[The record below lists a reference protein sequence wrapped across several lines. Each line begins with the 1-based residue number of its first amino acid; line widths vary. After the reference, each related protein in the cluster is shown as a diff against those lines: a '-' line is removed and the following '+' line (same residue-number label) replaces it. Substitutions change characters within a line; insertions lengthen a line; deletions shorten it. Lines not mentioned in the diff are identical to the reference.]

1 MMLLDLLHRWTGGLI
16 GLVLAVLGI
25 SGALLVHKDAWVI
38 LPHAGDAQVQATSAI
53 AGAVERI
60 MADPS
65 ARPQMIL
72 FANEGFG
79 LNRLTFKEGAGGY
92 SDQAGIMVQR
102 WDSQWERPEIWLFDL
117 HHHLFAGNAGET
129 VGGIAA
135 VAGLLFVLS
144 GIILWWRTRK
154 TFEFRLLPKRLSRP
168 AILRHHRDLGIVAAP
183 LLILSL
189 LTGAILVFR
198 PMAALILGSSAPMVI
213 DASLKAPDPHPA
225 ELAAHPDWRKMIETA
240 RSHFPEAEVR
250 SLSLPR
256 DGNGLITLRLKKA
269 EEWLPNGRTTL
280 WFAAD
285 SGHLV
290 AARDASRLPTKAKIY
305 NLLYPLHAAKVGGL
319 PYRLVMTTSGLALG
333 LLGSLTVW
341 TFWFARKR
349 PKKSRATLVS
359 AS

>member
-1 MMLLDLLHRWTGGLI
+1 MRVLDLLHRWTGGLI

-25 SGALLVHKDAWVI
+25 SGALLVHRDAWVI
-38 LPHAGDAQVQATSAI
+38 LPHVNDAQVQTTAAL

-65 ARPQMIL
+65 ARPQTIL
-72 FANEGFG
+72 FADESFG
-79 LNRLTFKEGAGGY
+79 LNRLTFRQGAGAY
-92 SDQAGIMVQR
+92 SDQAGTVVQR

-117 HHHLFAGNAGET
+117 HRNLFAGDGGET
-129 VGGIAA
+129 LGGIAA
-135 VAGLLFVLS
+135 VTGLFFVLS
-144 GIILWWRTRK
+144 GTILWWRTRR
-154 TFEFRLLPKRLSRP
+154 TFELRLLPRRLSRP

-189 LTGAILVFR
+189 LTGAMLVFR
-198 PMAALILGSSAPMVI
+198 PMTGLILGPSAPAVI
-213 DASLKAPDPHPA
+213 DASLKAPDPRPA
-225 ELAAHPDWRKMIETA
+225 ALAAHPEWRKMIETA

-256 DGNGLITLRLKKA
+256 DGNGLIALRMKKP

-285 SGHLV
+285 NGRLV
-290 AARDASRLPTKAKIY
+290 ATRDAARLPVQAKIY

-319 PYRLVMTTSGLALG
+319 PYRLIMTISGLALG

-349 PKKSRATLVS
+349 PKTSRAMLLS
-359 AS
+359 AG